1 MSDTE
6 NVTGDVNMPVEDDLS
21 VTQNSLHSEDN
32 GEKPL
37 DVADVLGDTSDMSD
51 VATEEVADNAAE
63 HENAEASEN
72 SENADD
78 VIDDE
83 NEGPRFEELGLPDD
97 VLGAVKK
104 VGFEQPS
111 PIQAETIPVLMDGND
126 VVGLA
131 QTGTGKTAA
140 FALPVLSQIDKSQRH
155 PQALVLAPTREL
167 ALQVAESFQSFSEHL
182 GGISV
187 LPIYGGQSYG
197 VQLSGLRRG
206 AHIVVGTPGRVID
219 HLDKGSLDISGLRF
233 MVLDEADEMLNMGF
247 QEDVER
253 ILADT
258 PEDKQV
264 ALFSATMPNGIR
276 RLSKQ
281 YLKEPVEITV
291 KATQRTSE
299 NIEQD
304 YLLVN
309 HRNKL
314 DALTRIL
321 EVTEF
326 EAMIMFVRTKNE
338 TEELAERLRAR
349 GFNAAAING
358 DIAQVQRERTVDQLK
373 DGRLDIL
380 VATDV
385 AARGLDVD
393 RITHV
398 FNYDIPHDTESY
410 VHRIGRTGRAGRS
423 GRAILFVTPRERR
436 LLKAIERATKGRLNE
451 IELPSVDEV
460 NDARKEK
467 FNDALTESLG
477 DTQMQ
482 VFRELVKSY
491 AEDNDV
497 PMEDVAAALA
507 AQLQSGED
515 FLMKEPP
522 KDERP
527 QRRRDGDRYGDDNRR
542 GGGSARPFEERFNKK
557 APTVTDRNGK
567 ELAVYRLNVGHRQRV
582 RPGAIVGALANEGGL
597 NSRDFG
603 RINIFAEHSLVEL
616 PNDLP
621 EEVFRLLDDTR
632 VSGQLINIEP
642 DPGAPAGRPGSHKR
656 RDRDDRDDRGGRGG
670 FGGNRGGGRGRF
682 NDRDDRGG
690 RGGSGG
696 NRGGG
701 RGRFNDRDGR
711 FSDDRGGRGGF
722 GGNRGG
728 GRGRFND
735 RDDRGGRFNDDRGG
749 RGRRNDRRDNRNW
762 GNR

>member
-6 NVTGDVNMPVEDDLS
+6 NVTGDVNQPVNDES
-21 VTQNSLHSEDN
+21 VSQNELQGGITENSSQDSAV
-32 GEKPL
+32 EKHEPQ
-37 DVADVLGDTSDMSD
+37 DVTNEAVES
-51 VATEEVADNAAE
+51 
-63 HENAEASEN
+63 ENAEAKVPENDNKQSE
-72 SENADD
+72 EQ
-78 VIDDE
+78 
-83 NEGPRFEELGLPDD
+83 GKEEQQPSFDGLGLPEN
-97 VLGAVKK
+97 VLAAVRK
-104 VGFEQPS
+104 VGFEVPS
-111 PIQAETIPVLMDGND
+111 PIQAETIPVLMEGHD

-140 FALPVLSQIDKSQRH
+140 FALPILSRIDVSQRH

-182 GGISV
+182 GGIHV
-187 LPIYGGQSYG
+187 LPIYGGQAYG

-219 HLDKGSLDISGLRF
+219 HLEKGSLDISELRF

-253 ILADT
+253 ILEDT
-258 PEDKQV
+258 PSEKQV
-264 ALFSATMPNGIR
+264 ALFSATMPSGIR

-281 YLKEPVEITV
+281 YLNDPREITV

-304 YLLVN
+304 YLLVS
-309 HRNKL
+309 HRDKL

-358 DIAQVQRERTVDQLK
+358 DIPQNLRERTVDQLK

-410 VHRIGRTGRAGRS
+410 VHRIGRTGRAGRK

-436 LLKAIERATKGRLNE
+436 LLKAIERATKSRLNE
-451 IELPSVDEV
+451 IELPTVDAV
-460 NDARKEK
+460 NEARKEK
-467 FNDALTESLG
+467 FRDSLTESLADPQIG
-477 DTQMQ
+477 I
-482 VFRELVKSY
+482 FRDLVKEY
-491 AEDNDV
+491 AESNEVELADI
-497 PMEDVAAALA
+497 AAALA
-507 AQLQSGED
+507 AQLQAGED
-515 FLMKEPP
+515 FLMKEKP
-522 KDERP
+522 KEERP
-527 QRRRDGDRYGDDNRR
+527 RRRDRYGDDNRS
-542 GGGSARPFEERFNKK
+542 GGGAYKPFDERFNKE
-557 APTVTDRNGK
+557 APRITDRNGK
-567 ELAVYRLNVGHRQRV
+567 ELAVYRLSVGHRQRV
-582 RPGAIVGALANEGGL
+582 RPGAIVGALANEGGM

-603 RINIFAEHSLVEL
+603 RISIFAEHSLVEL
-616 PNDLP
+616 PADLP
-621 EEVFRLLDDTR
+621 MEVFHALDQTR

-656 RDRDDRDDRGGRGG
+656 QHRNDRGDRGGRGDRDRRNRFFERDDRGGRGG
-670 FGGNRGGGRGRF
+670 RGGHGGRSGR
-682 NDRDDRGG
+682 NRRDDRGG
-690 RGGSGG
+690 RGFKSD
-696 NRGGG
+696 RGH
-701 RGRFNDRDGR
+701 
-711 FSDDRGGRGGF
+711 RGGR
-722 GGNRGG
+722 R
-728 GRGRFND
+728 
-735 RDDRGGRFNDDRGG
+735 
-749 RGRRNDRRDNRNW
+749 
-762 GNR
+762 

>member
-6 NVTGDVNMPVEDDLS
+6 NVTGDVNMPVNDES
-21 VTQNSLHSEDN
+21 VSQNELQ
-32 GEKPL
+32 GEGSANAPL
-37 DVADVLGDTSDMSD
+37 DVTDVLGENPQVTGEAVES
-51 VATEEVADNAAE
+51 
-63 HENAEASEN
+63 ENAETQVPETEEEN
-72 SENADD
+72 NNGGETQRVSDTATEDTD
-78 VIDDE
+78 
-83 NEGPRFEELGLPDD
+83 GPSFDGLGLPDN
-97 VLGAVKK
+97 VLEAVKK
-104 VGFEQPS
+104 VGFEVPS
-111 PIQAETIPVLMDGND
+111 PIQAETIPVLMEGHD

-140 FALPVLSQIDKSQRH
+140 FALPILSRIDVSKRH

-182 GGISV
+182 GGVHV
-187 LPIYGGQSYG
+187 LPIYGGQAYG

-219 HLDKGSLDISGLRF
+219 HLKKGSLDISELRF

-253 ILADT
+253 ILEDT
-258 PEDKQV
+258 PAEKQV
-264 ALFSATMPNGIR
+264 ALFSATMPAGIR

-281 YLKEPVEITV
+281 YLKDPQEITV
-291 KATQRTSE
+291 KASQRTSE

-358 DIAQVQRERTVDQLK
+358 DIPQNLRERTVDQLK

-436 LLKAIERATKGRLNE
+436 LLKAIEKATKSRLNE
-451 IELPSVDEV
+451 IELPTVDAV
-460 NDARKEK
+460 NEARKEK
-467 FNDALTESLG
+467 FRDTLTESLG
-477 DTQMQ
+477 DEQLG
-482 VFRELVKSY
+482 VFRQLVKDY
-491 AEDNDV
+491 AEHNDV
-497 PMEDVAAALA
+497 EMADIAAALA
-507 AQLQSGED
+507 AQIQAGED
-515 FLMKEPP
+515 FLMKEQP
-522 KDERP
+522 KSERP
-527 QRRRDGDRYGDDNRR
+527 RRNREDRYGDDNRS
-542 GGGSARPFEERFNKK
+542 GGGSYKPFDERFNKE
-557 APTVTDRNGK
+557 APKVTDRNGN
-567 ELAVYRLNVGHRQRV
+567 ELAVYRLSVGHRQRV

-616 PNDLP
+616 PADLP
-621 EEVFRLLDDTR
+621 KEVFQALDQTR

-642 DPGAPAGRPGSHKR
+642 DPGAPEGRPGSHKR
-656 RDRDDRDDRGGRGG
+656 RNDRHDRHDRHERGDRRDRRDDRGGRDHRDHRGDRGDRGGFRGRGHDRDDRGGRGG
-670 FGGNRGGGRGRF
+670 GFRSNSRSQRGDHRGDNRGGF
-682 NDRDDRGG
+682 RGG
-690 RGGSGG
+690 RK
-696 NRGGG
+696 NY
-701 RGRFNDRDGR
+701 
-711 FSDDRGGRGGF
+711 
-722 GGNRGG
+722 
-728 GRGRFND
+728 
-735 RDDRGGRFNDDRGG
+735 
-749 RGRRNDRRDNRNW
+749 
-762 GNR
+762 